1 MGGCLIKTG
10 NRQIVH
16 KMLINEGVLDKV
28 AEALG
33 FLPAERREFIA
44 GTESIHVYRGD
55 RPTRGRGIR
64 PTRGAAPSPPSGGA
78 PPSPTRG
85 RRRPSG

>member
-44 GTESIHVYRGD
+44 GTESIHLYRGD

-64 PTRGAAPSPPSGGA
+64 QREAPRHRHRAGRPPVANSQAQTSIG
-78 PPSPTRG
+78 
-85 RRRPSG
+85 